1 LQISKNVNVC
11 LHVNNDVSKAF
22 VALQCCYVWATIEI
36 NIICSQLRSRMYTRS
51 FNEIVLIE
59 RGF

>member
-1 LQISKNVNVC
+1 
-11 LHVNNDVSKAF
+11 VNNDVSVAF